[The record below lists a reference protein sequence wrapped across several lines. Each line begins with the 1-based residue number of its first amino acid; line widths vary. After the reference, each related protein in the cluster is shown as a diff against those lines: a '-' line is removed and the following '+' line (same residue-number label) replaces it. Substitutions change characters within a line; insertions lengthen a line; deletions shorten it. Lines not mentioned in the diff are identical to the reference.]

1 MMDSKKYLIALV
13 ITGAIFGTAIYA
25 SNVLTDKKISD
36 VRAAEDR
43 VALDI
48 LSSETQFELLSETSC
63 RDIGPGF
70 LSKELGPIGEK
81 LSYAENSTSFNDE
94 DVESLKRSYF
104 LLEIKDYL
112 LMKRLTE
119 KCNIKPTF
127 ILYFYSTKDA
137 CEDCEKMG
145 YVLTALRDKYP
156 DLRVYSFDYNY
167 DLGAIQTLISIYKVK
182 SDLPAIIVNG
192 VPYYGFKPI
201 EELEQAIPALKLLKT
216 ATSSATTTPSRAV
229 KTRISRLPRPVP
241 STSSVVTPAL
251 SLATSAL
258 PS

>member
-1 MMDSKKYLIALV
+1 MVDSKKYVVAFLITAL
-13 ITGAIFGTAIYA
+13 IFGTAVFA
-25 SNVLTDKKISD
+25 SSVLNNKKVQD
-36 VRAAEDR
+36 VRDIENR

-48 LSSETQFELLSETSC
+48 LSSETQFALLAETSC

-70 LSKELGPIGEK
+70 LSKELGPLGER
-81 LSYAENSTSFNDE
+81 LSYAENTNGFNVD

-127 ILYFYSTKDA
+127 ILYFYGDEEM
-137 CEDCEKMG
+137 CEDCERMG

-167 DLGAIQTLISIYKVK
+167 DLGAIQTLKSIYKVK
-182 SDLPAIIVNG
+182 SELPALIING
-192 VPYYGFKPI
+192 TPYYGFKTI
-201 EELEQAIPALKLLKT
+201 EELESQVPALKLLQT
-216 ATSSATTTPSRAV
+216 ATSTNATTTPGR
-229 KTRISRLPRPVP
+229 
-241 STSSVVTPAL
+241 
-251 SLATSAL
+251 
-258 PS
+258 

>member
-1 MMDSKKYLIALV
+1 MVDSKKYIITFLITAV
-13 ITGAIFGTAIYA
+13 IFGTAVVA
-25 SNVLTDKKISD
+25 SSLLNDKKVED
-36 VRAAEDR
+36 VRSIENR

-48 LSSETQFELLSETSC
+48 LSSETQFALLEETSC

-70 LSKELGPIGEK
+70 LSQELGPLGER
-81 LSYAENSTSFNDE
+81 LSYAENQSGFNDE

-127 ILYFYSTKDA
+127 ILYFYSTSDR

-156 DLRVYSFDYNY
+156 DLRVYSFDYHF
-167 DLGAIQTLISIYKVK
+167 DVGAIKTLTSIYKVK
-182 SDLPAIIVNG
+182 GTLPAIVVNG
-192 VPYYGFKPI
+192 ESYYGFKPMD
-201 EELEQAIPALKLLKT
+201 ELEAQIPALKLLKT
-216 ATSSATTTPSRAV
+216 ATSTAATTTPNR
-229 KTRISRLPRPVP
+229 
-241 STSSVVTPAL
+241 
-251 SLATSAL
+251 
-258 PS
+258 